1 MAEFYDA
8 KEVEDKF
15 YEIWEER
22 GYFEIDANKNICKD
36 GRKFCIMMPP
46 PNVTGSLHIGHALTF
61 TLQDIMTR
69 YKRMDGYKTLWQPGL
84 DHAGIATQNVVEKQL
99 LAQGIKKEE
108 LGREK
113 FVEKVWEWKEKS
125 GGMIVHQM
133 RKLGISPA
141 WSRQRFTMDEGL
153 RIAVKKAFLNLYE
166 KGLIV
171 RENYMINWCTH
182 DGALSDIEVEHKENK
197 GKLYHLRYYLADEA
211 SNLSENSASNLSKQ
225 AEVSCDEFAG
235 CKASAN
241 EANAAQNLAN
251 KSTNSNNKNF
261 DEILTGDDE
270 AKYRDEDLQVAQNF
284 ESADRTNSS
293 SSEQNSN
300 SCKDS
305 SETSCNKAYQS
316 ENLPYIVVA
325 TTRPETYFG
334 DTAVMVNPNDERYK
348 NLIGKKVV
356 LPIIGREIEIIAD
369 EHVDMEFGTGLVK
382 VTPAHDTNDYEVGK
396 RHDLKFITVF
406 DEKGILN
413 EQCAQFKGLERLEAR
428 DVIVAELEKLGNV
441 EKIEDYENQVGYC
454 YRCKNVV
461 EPYISK
467 QWFVKKQIADDAI
480 AKVGEGLAKFYPAH
494 WINSF
499 NAWMRELRDWC
510 ISRQLWWGHQIPVFY
525 CGECG
530 HEWADEGEP
539 TQCPKCKSANFHQD
553 PDVLDTWFSSGLWPF
568 STLGWGNGEELKNE
582 KWFDGDLA
590 EFYPNNLLITGFDI
604 LFFWV
609 ARMMFQGEN
618 ALGKLPFDDIYLHA
632 LVKDEQGRKMSK
644 SLGNVIDPLVSIEE
658 YSADILRFTLA
669 LLAVQGRDI
678 KLSDEKMKLVRNFT
692 NKLYNASKYL
702 LLNESKFA
710 NLSDAKIETKLG
722 KYMLSRFNECVRE
735 VRENIDA
742 YRFNDAANAIYKFL
756 WDEFCDWG
764 IELSKADKGSVRE
777 LGAIFKEAMRLLS
790 PFMPFISEFLFH
802 ELSGSNL
809 ESASSIMIEA
819 YPQANECDLQIEKT
833 FELVIEA
840 IVAIRR
846 AKATIEQ
853 GNSKIAKAFIKLNK
867 GVELDMNL
875 DSNYLGPAFGPSN
888 KIDKYLVEQIMQKG
902 DETKKDYTVYAEKKN
917 NENTKEGDIIIW
929 SSYAK
934 EYIEEKN
941 LDIEIPDLEWGES
954 YKVEEFI
961 KLLAKCEQIEFCDAK
976 IENAARDVS
985 ENLEVFVPL
994 EGVDMSAVIMR
1005 LRSQKTKL
1013 EKEIAKLSNMLNNE
1027 KFVASAP
1034 QAVVEANREGLAS
1047 AAQKLEKV
1055 DSELA
1060 NLGAA
1065 D

>member
-8 KEVEDKF
+8 KEIEDKF
-15 YEIWEER
+15 YKIWEER
-22 GYFEIDANKNICKD
+22 GYFEIDANKNIRKD

-99 LAQGIKKEE
+99 LNQGIKKEE
-108 LGREK
+108 LGREN
-113 FVEKVWEWKEKS
+113 FVQKVWEWKEKS

-153 RIAVKKAFLNLYE
+153 RIAVKKAFVNLYE

-197 GKLYHLRYYLADEA
+197 GKLYHLRYYLA
-211 SNLSENSASNLSKQ
+211 
-225 AEVSCDEFAG
+225 G
-235 CKASAN
+235 
-241 EANAAQNLAN
+241 
-251 KSTNSNNKNF
+251 
-261 DEILTGDDE
+261 
-270 AKYRDEDLQVAQNF
+270 
-284 ESADRTNSS
+284 
-293 SSEQNSN
+293 EQD
-300 SCKDS
+300 KF
-305 SETSCNKAYQS
+305 
-316 ENLPYIVVA
+316 IVVA

-334 DTAVMVNPNDERYK
+334 DTAVMVNPADERYK

-428 DVIVAELEKLGNV
+428 DAIVAELEKLGNV

-525 CGECG
+525 CDECG

-658 YSADILRFTLA
+658 YSADVLRFTLA

-702 LLNESKFA
+702 LLNKSKFA

-790 PFMPFISEFLFH
+790 PFMPFISEYLFH

-809 ESASSIMIEA
+809 ENASSIMIEA
-819 YPQANECDLQIEKT
+819 YPQANERDLQIEKT

-853 GNSKIAKAFIKLNK
+853 GNSKIPKAFIKLN
-867 GVELDMNL
+867 G
-875 DSNYLGPAFGPSN
+875 
-888 KIDKYLVEQIMQKG
+888 
-902 DETKKDYTVYAEKKN
+902 
-917 NENTKEGDIIIW
+917 NENLTE
-929 SSYAK
+929 ATN
-934 EYIEEKN
+934 YIA
-941 LDIEIPDLEWGES
+941 
-954 YKVEEFI
+954 
-961 KLLAKCEQIEFCDAK
+961 LLAKCEQIEFCNAK

-1013 EKEIAKLSNMLNNE
+1013 EKEIAKLSSVLNNE

-1034 QAVVEANREGLAS
+1034 QAVVEANREGLQS
-1047 AAQKLEKV
+1047 AQEKFAKV
-1055 DSELA
+1055 CDELKVF
-1060 NLGAA
+1060 GE
-1065 D
+1065 

>member
-8 KEVEDKF
+8 KEIEDKF
-15 YEIWEER
+15 YKIWEER
-22 GYFEIDANKNICKD
+22 GYFEIDANKNIRKD

-99 LAQGIKKEE
+99 LNQGIKKEE
-108 LGREK
+108 LGREN
-113 FVEKVWEWKEKS
+113 FVQKVWEWKEKS

-153 RIAVKKAFLNLYE
+153 RKAVKKAFVNLYE

-197 GKLYHLRYYLADEA
+197 GKLYHLRYYFADKP
-211 SNLSENSASNLSKQ
+211 SEF
-225 AEVSCDEFAG
+225 V
-235 CKASAN
+235 
-241 EANAAQNLAN
+241 
-251 KSTNSNNKNF
+251 
-261 DEILTGDDE
+261 
-270 AKYRDEDLQVAQNF
+270 
-284 ESADRTNSS
+284 
-293 SSEQNSN
+293 
-300 SCKDS
+300 
-305 SETSCNKAYQS
+305 
-316 ENLPYIVVA
+316 VVA

-334 DTAVMVNPNDERYK
+334 DTAVMANPNDERYK

-428 DVIVAELEKLGNV
+428 DVIVSELEKLGNV

-525 CGECG
+525 CGKCG

-539 TQCPKCKSANFHQD
+539 TQCPKCKSVNFHQD

-582 KWFDGDLA
+582 KWFESDLA

-644 SLGNVIDPLVSIEE
+644 SLGNVIDPLVSIDE

-790 PFMPFISEFLFH
+790 PFMPFISEYLFH

-809 ESASSIMIEA
+809 QSASSIMIEA
-819 YPQANECDLQIEKT
+819 YPQANERDLKIEKT

-853 GNSKIAKAFIKLNK
+853 GNSKIAKAFIKLN
-867 GVELDMNL
+867 G
-875 DSNYLGPAFGPSN
+875 
-888 KIDKYLVEQIMQKG
+888 
-902 DETKKDYTVYAEKKN
+902 
-917 NENTKEGDIIIW
+917 NENLTE
-929 SSYAK
+929 ATN
-934 EYIEEKN
+934 YI
-941 LDIEIPDLEWGES
+941 S
-954 YKVEEFI
+954 
-961 KLLAKCEQIEFCDAK
+961 LLAKCEQIEFCDAK

-985 ENLEVFVPL
+985 ENLEAFVPL

-1013 EKEIAKLSNMLNNE
+1013 EKEIAKLSSMLNNE

-1047 AAQKLEKV
+1047 ATQKLEKV

-1060 NLGAA
+1060 NLGAV

>member
-8 KEVEDKF
+8 KEIEDKF
-15 YEIWEER
+15 YKIWEER
-22 GYFEIDANKNICKD
+22 GYFEIDANKNIRKD

-99 LAQGIKKEE
+99 LNQGIKKEE
-108 LGREK
+108 LGREN
-113 FVEKVWEWKEKS
+113 FVQKVWEWKEKS

-153 RIAVKKAFLNLYE
+153 RKAVKKAFVNLYE

-197 GKLYHLRYYLADEA
+197 GKLYHLRYYLA
-211 SNLSENSASNLSKQ
+211 
-225 AEVSCDEFAG
+225 G
-235 CKASAN
+235 
-241 EANAAQNLAN
+241 
-251 KSTNSNNKNF
+251 
-261 DEILTGDDE
+261 
-270 AKYRDEDLQVAQNF
+270 
-284 ESADRTNSS
+284 
-293 SSEQNSN
+293 EQD
-300 SCKDS
+300 KF
-305 SETSCNKAYQS
+305 
-316 ENLPYIVVA
+316 IVVA

-525 CGECG
+525 CDECG
-530 HEWADEGEP
+530 HEWADEGDP

-809 ESASSIMIEA
+809 ESASSIMIEV
-819 YPQANECDLQIEKT
+819 YPQANERDLKIEKT

-853 GNSKIAKAFIKLNK
+853 GNSKIAKAFIKLN
-867 GVELDMNL
+867 G
-875 DSNYLGPAFGPSN
+875 
-888 KIDKYLVEQIMQKG
+888 
-902 DETKKDYTVYAEKKN
+902 
-917 NENTKEGDIIIW
+917 NENLTE
-929 SSYAK
+929 ATN
-934 EYIEEKN
+934 YIA
-941 LDIEIPDLEWGES
+941 
-954 YKVEEFI
+954 
-961 KLLAKCEQIEFCDAK
+961 LLAKCEQIEFCDDK

-985 ENLEVFVPL
+985 ENLEAFVPL

-1013 EKEIAKLSNMLNNE
+1013 EKEIAKLSSMLNNE

-1034 QAVVEANREGLAS
+1034 QAVVEANREGLQS
-1047 AAQKLEKV
+1047 AQEKFAKV
-1055 DSELA
+1055 CDELKA
-1060 NLGAA
+1060 FGE
-1065 D
+1065 

>member
-8 KEVEDKF
+8 KEIEDKF
-15 YEIWEER
+15 YKIWEER
-22 GYFEIDANKNICKD
+22 GYFEIDANKNIRKD

-99 LAQGIKKEE
+99 LNQGIKKEE
-108 LGREK
+108 LGREN
-113 FVEKVWEWKEKS
+113 FVQKVWEWKEKS

-153 RIAVKKAFLNLYE
+153 RIAVKKAFVNLYE

-197 GKLYHLRYYLADEA
+197 GKLYHLRYYLA
-211 SNLSENSASNLSKQ
+211 
-225 AEVSCDEFAG
+225 G
-235 CKASAN
+235 
-241 EANAAQNLAN
+241 
-251 KSTNSNNKNF
+251 
-261 DEILTGDDE
+261 
-270 AKYRDEDLQVAQNF
+270 
-284 ESADRTNSS
+284 
-293 SSEQNSN
+293 EQD
-300 SCKDS
+300 KF
-305 SETSCNKAYQS
+305 
-316 ENLPYIVVA
+316 IVVA

-413 EQCAQFKGLERLEAR
+413 DQCAQFKGLERLEAR

-441 EKIEDYENQVGYC
+441 EKVEDYENQVGYC

-525 CGECG
+525 CDECG
-530 HEWADEGEP
+530 YEWADEGDP
-539 TQCPKCKSANFHQD
+539 KQCPKCKSANFHQD

-582 KWFDGDLA
+582 KWFDGDLS

-809 ESASSIMIEA
+809 QSASSIMIEA
-819 YPQANECDLQIEKT
+819 YPQANERDLKIEKT

-853 GNSKIAKAFIKLNK
+853 GNSKIAKAFIKLN
-867 GVELDMNL
+867 G
-875 DSNYLGPAFGPSN
+875 
-888 KIDKYLVEQIMQKG
+888 
-902 DETKKDYTVYAEKKN
+902 
-917 NENTKEGDIIIW
+917 NENLTEATNYV
-929 SSYAK
+929 S
-934 EYIEEKN
+934 
-941 LDIEIPDLEWGES
+941 
-954 YKVEEFI
+954 
-961 KLLAKCEQIEFCDAK
+961 LLAKCEQIEFCDAK

-994 EGVDMSAVIMR
+994 EGVDMSAVIIR

-1013 EKEIAKLSNMLNNE
+1013 EKEIAKLSSMLNNE

-1047 AAQKLEKV
+1047 ATQKLEKV

-1060 NLGAA
+1060 NWGAV

>member
-15 YEIWEER
+15 YKIWEER
-22 GYFEIDANKNICKD
+22 GYFEIDANKDIQKD

-133 RKLGISPA
+133 RKLGITPA

-153 RIAVKKAFLNLYE
+153 RKAVKKAFVNLYD

-171 RENYMINWCTH
+171 QKNYMINWCTH

-197 GKLYHLRYYLADEA
+197 GKLYHLRYYFADKP
-211 SNLSENSASNLSKQ
+211 SEF
-225 AEVSCDEFAG
+225 V
-235 CKASAN
+235 
-241 EANAAQNLAN
+241 
-251 KSTNSNNKNF
+251 
-261 DEILTGDDE
+261 
-270 AKYRDEDLQVAQNF
+270 
-284 ESADRTNSS
+284 
-293 SSEQNSN
+293 
-300 SCKDS
+300 
-305 SETSCNKAYQS
+305 
-316 ENLPYIVVA
+316 VVA

-356 LPIIGREIEIIAD
+356 LPIINREIEIIAD

-382 VTPAHDTNDYEVGK
+382 VTPAHDQNDYEVGK
-396 RHDLKFITVF
+396 RHDLEFITVF

-413 EQCAQFKGLERLEAR
+413 DKCDKFAGLERLEAR
-428 DVIVAELEKLGNV
+428 DIVVAELEKLGNV

-467 QWFVKKQIADDAI
+467 QWFVKKEIADEAI
-480 AKVGEGLAKFYPAH
+480 QKVSEGLAKFYPPH

-525 CGECG
+525 CDDCG
-530 HEWADEGEP
+530 HMWADEDEP
-539 TQCPKCKSANFHQD
+539 CECKKCKSKNFHQD

-568 STLGWGNGEELKNE
+568 STLGWGNENELKNE
-582 KWFDGDLA
+582 KWFEGDLA

-658 YSADILRFTLA
+658 YSADVLRFTLT

-678 KLSDEKMKLVRNFT
+678 KLSDAKMKQVRNFT

-702 LLNESKFA
+702 MLNESKFP
-710 NLSDAKIETKLG
+710 NLEDIKLETKLG
-722 KYMLSRFNECVRE
+722 IYMNSRFNECVRE

-764 IELSKADKGSVRE
+764 IELSKADKGSVKE

-790 PFMPFISEFLFH
+790 PFMPFISEYLFH

-809 ESASSIMIEA
+809 ENASSIMVEE
-819 YPQANECDLQIEKT
+819 YPQANERDLQIEKT

-853 GNSKIAKAFIKLNK
+853 GNSKIPKAFIKLN
-867 GVELDMNL
+867 G
-875 DSNYLGPAFGPSN
+875 
-888 KIDKYLVEQIMQKG
+888 
-902 DETKKDYTVYAEKKN
+902 
-917 NENTKEGDIIIW
+917 NENLTE
-929 SSYAK
+929 ATN
-934 EYIEEKN
+934 YIA
-941 LDIEIPDLEWGES
+941 
-954 YKVEEFI
+954 
-961 KLLAKCEQIEFCDAK
+961 LLAKCEQIEFCDAK

-985 ENLEVFVPL
+985 ENLEAFVPL

-1013 EKEIAKLSNMLNNE
+1013 EKEITKLSSMLNNE

-1034 QAVVEANREGLAS
+1034 QTVVEANREGLQS
-1047 AAQKLEKV
+1047 AQEKFV
-1055 DSELA
+1055 KVCDELKVF
-1060 NLGAA
+1060 GE
-1065 D
+1065 

>member
-15 YEIWEER
+15 YKIWEER
-22 GYFEIDANKNICKD
+22 GYFEIDANKNIRKD

-133 RKLGISPA
+133 RKLGVSPA

-153 RIAVKKAFLNLYE
+153 RIAVKKAFVNLYE

-197 GKLYHLRYYLADEA
+197 GKLYHLRYYFADKP
-211 SNLSENSASNLSKQ
+211 SEF
-225 AEVSCDEFAG
+225 V
-235 CKASAN
+235 
-241 EANAAQNLAN
+241 
-251 KSTNSNNKNF
+251 
-261 DEILTGDDE
+261 
-270 AKYRDEDLQVAQNF
+270 
-284 ESADRTNSS
+284 
-293 SSEQNSN
+293 
-300 SCKDS
+300 
-305 SETSCNKAYQS
+305 
-316 ENLPYIVVA
+316 VVA

-334 DTAVMVNPNDERYK
+334 DTAVMVNPADERYK

-525 CGECG
+525 CGKCG
-530 HEWADEGEP
+530 HEWADEGDP

-658 YSADILRFTLA
+658 YSADVLRFTLA

-764 IELSKADKGSVRE
+764 IELSKADKGSVKE

-790 PFMPFISEFLFH
+790 PFMPFISEYLFH

-809 ESASSIMIEA
+809 ENASSIMVEE
-819 YPQANECDLQIEKT
+819 YPQANERDLQIEKT

-853 GNSKIAKAFIKLNK
+853 GNSKIPKAFIKLN
-867 GVELDMNL
+867 G
-875 DSNYLGPAFGPSN
+875 
-888 KIDKYLVEQIMQKG
+888 
-902 DETKKDYTVYAEKKN
+902 
-917 NENTKEGDIIIW
+917 NENLTE
-929 SSYAK
+929 ATN
-934 EYIEEKN
+934 YIA
-941 LDIEIPDLEWGES
+941 
-954 YKVEEFI
+954 
-961 KLLAKCEQIEFCDAK
+961 LLAKCEQIEFCDDK

-985 ENLEVFVPL
+985 ENLEAFVPL

-1013 EKEIAKLSNMLNNE
+1013 EKEIAKLSSMLNNE

-1047 AAQKLEKV
+1047 AIQKLEKV
-1055 DSELA
+1055 DSELV